1 VAGRLQK
8 PAFVLAGLAAAMAG
22 AAVWLL
28 LAGEGNTLHG
38 DELFYYVHFVNQG
51 GGVARVE
58 GLEYLFA
65 PHNGHLVIL
74 GRLVYELLFGLFGT
88 GYFWF
93 RLAEVVGLLACA
105 GLFFALAWRRT
116 SPAIALA
123 FTLSLLTLG
132 YANEVLMWPFDL
144 HTVYSAALG
153 LAAFL
158 ALEREDRRGDVI
170 ACVMLVLSVAMLE
183 VGVAFAVGVAVSV
196 LSRDDRRQRLWIVLA
211 PIALYFAWWVWA
223 HKFDQ
228 SDILLS
234 NVRLIPLT
242 IANALVATVGSVTGL
257 NPTAGAAPPEVT
269 TITAAPAVVAGFA
282 VAGLVYRIRRGPV
295 SPTLWMFVATAIAY
309 WVTMA
314 MGGRAPDGTRY
325 LYVGTL
331 LVLLV
336 AVDAIRGIR
345 FSALAT
351 LGFFAVVLFALPSN
365 VQKLNDGRGPE
376 LRSARVL
383 TSEFAMLDLARG
395 RVEPDYMPSTDSRVE
410 DAGGYQGIALQ
421 AGDYFYGADRYGGL
435 AMPLSQLRDEALEI
449 RNIADASLVGALR
462 VSLRP
467 APAPADPTSCP
478 SVTDAT
484 AEDAAYFELPPGGAL
499 LGARSGPVEVGASRF
514 ARGEAGVPL
523 GDLPAG
529 RWAELRTPA
538 DAASDPWLAVVKA
551 PVYVCPLP

>member
-8 PAFVLAGLAAAMAG
+8 PAVALAGLALAMAG
-22 AAVWLL
+22 AAIWLL
-28 LAGEGNTLHG
+28 LAGDGNTLHG
-38 DELFYYVHFVNQG
+38 DELFYYVHFVNKG
-51 GGVARVE
+51 SGVVRAE
-58 GLEYLFA
+58 GIEYLFA

-74 GRLVYELLFGLFGT
+74 GRLVYELLFGIFGT
-88 GYFWF
+88 DYFWF
-93 RLAEVVGLLACA
+93 RLAEVLGLLACA
-105 GLFFALAWRRT
+105 GLFFALARRRT
-116 SPAIALA
+116 SPLIALA

-132 YANEVLMWPFDL
+132 YANEVMMWPFDL
-144 HTVYSAALG
+144 HTTYSAALG
-153 LAAFL
+153 LGAFL
-158 ALEREDRRGDVI
+158 ALEREDRRGDVL
-170 ACVMLVLSVAMLE
+170 ACVLLVLSVATLE
-183 VGVAFAVGVAVSV
+183 VGVAFAVGAAVSV
-196 LSRDDRRQRLWIVLA
+196 LSRDDRRRRLWIFLA
-211 PIALYFAWWVWA
+211 PILLYCVWWVWA

-234 NVRLIPLT
+234 NVRLIPLVV
-242 IANALVATVGSVTGL
+242 ANALIAVVGSVTGL

-269 TITAAPAVVAGFA
+269 TITAAPAVLAGFA
-282 VAGLVYRIRRGPV
+282 VAGLVYRVRRGVV

-336 AVDAIRGIR
+336 AIDAIRGIR

-351 LGFFAVVLFALPSN
+351 LGFFALVLFALPSN

-376 LRSARVL
+376 LKSAQIL

-395 RVEPDYMPSTDSRVE
+395 RVASDYMPSTDPKVE
-410 DAGGYQGIALQ
+410 DAGGYQGIALE
-421 AGDYFYGADRYGGL
+421 AGDYFYGENRYGGL
-435 AMPLSQLRDEALEI
+435 AMPLSQLREKTLEI

-462 VSLRP
+462 VSLRSASAPVDP
-467 APAPADPTSCP
+467 ASCP

-484 AEDAAYFELPPGGAL
+484 ATDAAYFELPPGGAL
-499 LGARSGPVEVGASRF
+499 LGSRSGPVEVGASRF
-514 ARGEAGVPL
+514 ARGEASVPL
-523 GDLPAG
+523 GELGPG
-529 RWAELRTPA
+529 RWAELRTPG
-538 DAASDPWLAVVKA
+538 DAASDPWLAVVKG